1 MDVLVVV
8 LVLAVVAAAAVWWFR
23 RRRNQPSEDEA
34 EWILPPEEAVHAPS
48 QDAGPQ
54 FFDRGTLLNRN
65 RVLDPS
71 KWDNTPDDSVAS
83 GDGDAVPDDLPRFFD
98 REYLQQRSRKEPES

>member
-1 MDVLVVV
+1 MDLLVVV
-8 LVLAVVAAAAVWWFR
+8 LVIAVVAAAVWWFR
-23 RRRNQPSEDEA
+23 RRRTPASVDEA
-34 EWILPPEEAVHAPS
+34 EWMLPPEETVHTPN

-54 FFDRGTLLNRN
+54 FFDRGTLLHRN

-71 KWDNTPDDSVAS
+71 KWDNTPDSIAS

-98 REYLQQRSRKEPES
+98 REYLQQRNRKDPPA